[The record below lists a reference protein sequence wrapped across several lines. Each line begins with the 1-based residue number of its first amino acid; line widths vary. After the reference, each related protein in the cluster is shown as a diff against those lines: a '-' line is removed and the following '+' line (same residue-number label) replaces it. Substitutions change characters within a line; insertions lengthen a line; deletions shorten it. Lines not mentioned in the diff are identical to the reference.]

1 MKDDR
6 RDRHRLPL
14 RRLVS
19 SVAIGLIGAAGW
31 PGGGHAE
38 PLVALYDAF
47 WAGLP
52 AARIRLEFGETGARY
67 RDGIAISTLG
77 LPRLVT
83 RFRGAAAAEGR
94 LGPGGLAEPERYDAV
109 YALRKRHDSR
119 ISMRFVAKDGATVA
133 ERGVGDT
140 SRKPPLAEAYRR
152 DAVDPLTAFER
163 IREALRAALHADRR
177 SFTVPVYDGARRF
190 DVKGQVLPKAG
201 DSGSLQVALT
211 LRPIA
216 GFKGESSDDGD
227 PDDAPRPARLKV
239 SNDARLLP
247 LSIEVP
253 VWSLP
258 LVVRLDRLCSP
269 QLPCAPAPYVP
280 ADGPSPR
287 PRERREGGT
296 RGSPEQ
302 VPGGG

>member
-1 MKDDR
+1 MKDAR
-6 RDRHRLPL
+6 RGRHRPPL
-14 RRLVS
+14 RRLVAS
-19 SVAIGLIGAAGW
+19 LAIGLVGAAGW
-31 PGGGHAE
+31 RPGGGHAE

-52 AARIRLEFGETGARY
+52 AARIRLEFAETGARY
-67 RDGIAISTLG
+67 RDGIAISSLG

-83 RFRGAAAAEGR
+83 RFHGAAAAEGR
-94 LGPGGLAEPERYDAV
+94 LGPDGLAEPERYDAV
-109 YALRKRHDSR
+109 YALRKRQDRR

-133 ERGVGDT
+133 ERGAGDT

-163 IREALRAALHADRR
+163 IREALRAALHEGRR

-190 DVKGQVLPKAG
+190 DVRGQVLSNPG
-201 DSGSLQVALT
+201 DNGSLQVALA

-216 GFKGESSDDGD
+216 GFKGESSDEGD
-227 PDDAPRPARLKV
+227 PDDAPRPARLKL

-247 LSIEVP
+247 LSFEVP
-253 VWSLP
+253 IWSLP
-258 LVVRLDRLCSP
+258 LVVRLDRLCSA

-280 ADGPSPR
+280 AGGLS
-287 PRERREGGT
+287 RERGEA
-296 RGSPEQ
+296 GSPDQ
-302 VPGGG
+302 ARGGG